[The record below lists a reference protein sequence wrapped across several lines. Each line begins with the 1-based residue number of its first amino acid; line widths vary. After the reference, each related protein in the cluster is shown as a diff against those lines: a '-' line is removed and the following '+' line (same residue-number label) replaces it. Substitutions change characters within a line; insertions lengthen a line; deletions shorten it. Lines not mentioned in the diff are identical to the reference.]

1 MKLLFLTTILTI
13 VTSCDDG
20 PNTWNYIDIHD
31 KNNNV
36 ICKYNSKDSNA
47 IIYLDNNKRYM
58 TGKLIDL
65 KQEGAWKEYISNDN
79 ELSFK
84 WSFKNGVKEGVYFG
98 YTLTGKIETV
108 GNYKNDMLDGTLVYF
123 DLQFRPKKVQ
133 VWKGVER
140 AGGYSVMTLE
150 RVLQ

>member
-1 MKLLFLTTILTI
+1 
-13 VTSCDDG
+13 
-20 PNTWNYIDIHD
+20 
-31 KNNNV
+31 
-36 ICKYNSKDSNA
+36 
-47 IIYLDNNKRYM
+47 M